1 MPRKASKPVRDE
13 AASGRKGPLE
23 KVIVARV
30 LDEARRLGF
39 FAIKIHG
46 GPFMLKGL
54 PDVLAIRGGR
64 AVWIEVKRPGERPT
78 AVQWAV
84 MGRLEAAGCAVGVA
98 TSVGEARAILTA
110 GDMPVIETRG
120 GQP

>member
-1 MPRKASKPVRDE
+1 MPRKAKKPVRDE

-39 FAIKIHG
+39 FAVKMHG
-46 GPFMLKGL
+46 GPFMPKGL
-54 PDVLAIRGGR
+54 PDVLAIRNGR

-78 AVQWAV
+78 AVQYA
-84 MGRLEAAGCAVGVA
+84 MMDKLAAAGCVVDVA
-98 TSVGEARAILTA
+98 TSIGEAREILTR
-110 GDMPVIETRG
+110 GDLLPVIETRG
-120 GQP
+120 G